1 MRTLSLILEKTI
13 QGKQNEKREPLCEW
27 PNFCISL
34 TARASLQ
41 FSLAIKQGS
50 CFILR
55 WDVNQMHYQVPDAFR
70 LYFIQVSLPSPGT
83 LSHKSSC
90 IPRACNL
97 WKVLPSSCFPES
109 YNLPSFKSIIN
120 KLDLISLYLT

>member
-1 MRTLSLILEKTI
+1 MRTLSLSFWKRRYK
-13 QGKQNEKREPLCEW
+13 GSKMKNENHSEW
-27 PNFCISL
+27 PNFFISL
-34 TARASLQ
+34 AARDSLQ

-55 WDVNQMHYQVPDAFR
+55 WDVNQMHYQVSDAFR
-70 LYFIQVSLPSPGT
+70 LYLNQVSLPNPGT

-97 WKVLPSSCFPES
+97 WKVLPSCFPES